1 MERSELFQ
9 IGEVSRLF
17 HISISTLRY
26 YDKIGIVRP
35 EYTDRDTGY
44 RYYSTTQ
51 FERLNTIRYL
61 RALDMPLEEIAA
73 FLQNRNIPKIQEL
86 LQRQQEDV
94 KRRQKQLQ
102 AIERKIQNRLL
113 QIQDALAS
121 QLEAIRVIRSPSR
134 RITAIK
140 KNLLPQDYQGL
151 EYSIRQLEEE
161 EDSTVTFLGK
171 VGVGISEGRLLRR
184 EIQSYD
190 MVFIILDEEDDF
202 KGSTRLLPEETC
214 VSIRFQG
221 RHEDA
226 PGYYGKLLQFIEEK
240 GYSISGFSK
249 EITMIDYGLTNDT
262 SKFVTEIQIPVTHCL

>member
-1 MERSELFQ
+1 
-9 IGEVSRLF
+9 
-17 HISISTLRY
+17 
-26 YDKIGIVRP
+26 
-35 EYTDRDTGY
+35 
-44 RYYSTTQ
+44 
-51 FERLNTIRYL
+51 
-61 RALDMPLEEIAA
+61 MPLEEISA

-86 LQRQQEDV
+86 LQKQQEDV
-94 KRRQKQLQ
+94 KKRQKQLQ

-121 QLEAIRVIRSPSR
+121 QLEVIRVEKKPAK
-134 RITAIK
+134 RITVIK

-171 VGVGISEGRLLRR
+171 VGVGISEGRLLRK

-190 MVFIILDEEDDF
+190 MVFLILDEEDDF
-202 KGSTRLLPEETC
+202 KGTTRLLPEETC

-226 PGYYGKLLQFIEEK
+226 PGYYEKLLQFIDER

-262 SKFVTEIQIPVTHCL
+262 SKFVTEIQIPVISGNSNLL